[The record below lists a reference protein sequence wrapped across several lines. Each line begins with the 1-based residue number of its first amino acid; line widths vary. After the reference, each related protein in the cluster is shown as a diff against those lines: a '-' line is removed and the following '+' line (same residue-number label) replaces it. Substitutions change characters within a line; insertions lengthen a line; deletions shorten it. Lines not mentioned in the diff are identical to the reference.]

1 MSPAAMIAGKTC
13 LLSGAALAVV
23 LFAATP
29 ARADTT
35 SCSAFS
41 TSGLT
46 FSPYDTVSQAAVS
59 GTGTITV
66 TCTGFGTSTMNIA
79 LYGGR
84 NNGACSPRTM
94 RNPANLA
101 QSLVYD
107 VFRDSSRTSI
117 WCTGA
122 SRHDFVIDYSSG
134 ATQTRT
140 ITMYGRV
147 DAGQNPAYASYD
159 DTLSLDLKQ
168 GGRVFMTIPLAVR
181 GSVLPTCAI
190 SASPLAFGTY
200 APAAARDSTATI
212 AVNCSRTAPYQISL
226 GSGQNPSG
234 GTRRMAGP
242 VGAFVGYN
250 LYSNSAR
257 TTAWGDGG
265 TLGARVSGTG
275 SGTAQNLIVH
285 GRMPAN
291 QYSRPGS
298 YTDSVFVTVEY

>member
-1 MSPAAMIAGKTC
+1 MSPMAMNAGKTC
-13 LLSGAALAVV
+13 LLSGAALAVA
-23 LFAATP
+23 LLAAGP

-66 TCTGFGTSTMNIA
+66 TCTGFGTGTMNIA

-84 NNGACSPRTM
+84 NNGSCSPRTM
-94 RNPANLA
+94 RNPANTA
-101 QSLVYD
+101 QSLAYD
-107 VFRDSSRTSI
+107 IFRDSSRTSI

-122 SRHDFVIDYSSG
+122 ARHDFVIDYSSG
-134 ATQTRT
+134 ASQTRT
-140 ITMYGRV
+140 ITVYGRV
-147 DAGQNPAYASYD
+147 AAGQNPAYASYD
-159 DTLSLDLKQ
+159 DTLSMDLKQ
-168 GGRVFMTIPLAVR
+168 GGQVFMTIPVTIR

-200 APAAARDSTATI
+200 APAAARDATATI

-226 GSGQNPSG
+226 GGGQNPIAAS
-234 GTRRMAGP
+234 RRMGGP
-242 VGAFVGYN
+242 LGGFVGYN

-257 TTAWGDGG
+257 STAWGDGS
-265 TLGARVSGTG
+265 TFGARVGGVG
-275 SGTAQNLIVH
+275 SGTAQNLTVY
-285 GRMPAN
+285 GRIPAN
-291 QYSRPGS
+291 QYARPGS
-298 YTDSVFVTVEY
+298 YSDSVFVTVEY